1 MTRNEQRDSLRAF
14 LTGPVMIDS
23 SKSNLRGALFALV
36 AFAIFA
42 SHDVLVKILG
52 GHYTAFQIIFFSV
65 LFSFPL
71 VSLMLM
77 RDPTT
82 DNLLPRH
89 PWWTALRTVA
99 TVVTGSSAFYA
110 FSVLPLAQVYAILFA
125 APLLITLL
133 AIPILGES
141 VGPYRAGAV
150 LVGLVGVLVVL
161 RPGATE
167 LTLGH
172 LAALTAAVCG
182 ATGSVIVRKIGREER
197 DAVLL
202 LYPMVANFVLMAFT
216 MPFVYRPM
224 PALHLGMVAV
234 IAVLASVAGLLV
246 IAAYRNGDAAI
257 VAPMQYSQIIW
268 ASIFGVVLFDERPTG
283 YTVLGAFV
291 IIASGL
297 FIVLRENR
305 GASTNEPV
313 LTSRVRPDTG
323 TTPRFRG
330 MRGLPGRA
338 LPPLAKTNAPR

>member
-1 MTRNEQRDSLRAF
+1 
-14 LTGPVMIDS
+14 MIDS
-23 SKSNLRGALFALV
+23 AKSNLRGALFALL

-42 SHDVLVKILG
+42 THDALVKVLG
-52 GHYTAFQIIFFSV
+52 GHYSPFQLVFFSV

-71 VSLMLM
+71 VTLMLM
-77 RDPTT
+77 RDPTS
-82 DNLLPRH
+82 DNLIPRH
-89 PWWTALRTVA
+89 PWWTAFRTAA

-150 LVGLVGVLVVL
+150 IVGLIGVLVVL

-182 ATGSVIVRKIGREER
+182 ATGSVIVRKIGRAER

-202 LYPMVANFVLMAFT
+202 LYPMVANFVIMGALL
-216 MPFVYRPM
+216 PFVYRPM
-224 PALHLGMVAV
+224 PAAHLGMLAI

-268 ASIFGVVLFDERPTG
+268 ASIFGFTLFGERPTG
-283 YTVLGAFV
+283 YTALGALI
-291 IIASGL
+291 IIASGI

-313 LTSRVRPDTG
+313 LTSRARPDTG

-330 MRGLPGRA
+330 MRGLPGRTF
-338 LPPLAKTNAPR
+338 PPLAKINAPR

>member
-1 MTRNEQRDSLRAF
+1 
-14 LTGPVMIDS
+14 MIDAA
-23 SKSNLRGALFALV
+23 KSNLRGALCALV

-42 SHDVLVKILG
+42 THDAFVKILG
-52 GHYTAFQIIFFSV
+52 GHYSAFQLVFFSV
-65 LFSFPL
+65 LFSFP
-71 VSLMLM
+71 VVTLMLM
-77 RDPTT
+77 RDPTS
-82 DNLLPRH
+82 DNLIPRH
-89 PWWTALRTVA
+89 PWWTALRTAA

-150 LVGLVGVLVVL
+150 IVGLVGVLVVL
-161 RPGATE
+161 QPGTTE

-202 LYPMVANFVLMAFT
+202 LYPMVANFVLMGALL
-216 MPFVYRPM
+216 PFVYRPM
-224 PALHLGMVAV
+224 PAAHLGMLAI

-268 ASIFGVVLFDERPTG
+268 ASIFGIALFGERPTG
-283 YTVLGAFV
+283 YTILGAII

-305 GASTNEPV
+305 GASVNEPV
-313 LTSRVRPDTG
+313 LTTRARPDTG
-323 TTPRFRG
+323 TTPRFPG
-330 MRGLPGRA
+330 MRGLPGRTLA
-338 LPPLAKTNAPR
+338 PLAKISAPR